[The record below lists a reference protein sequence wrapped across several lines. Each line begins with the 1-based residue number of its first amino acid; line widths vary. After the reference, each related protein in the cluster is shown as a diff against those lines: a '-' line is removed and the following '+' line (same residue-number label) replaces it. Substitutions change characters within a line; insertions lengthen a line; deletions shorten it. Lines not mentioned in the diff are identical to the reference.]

1 MREVGKIAAEIFD
14 EIIIRQDKDLRG
26 RDGKD
31 QSPHPATSG
40 SGPGSVTRSRRFAKA
55 SITSNSTGTTSTD
68 NMGIPM
74 VETIKLMVFGRDYKQ
89 GLQNAYR
96 QLQGVEV
103 FAPVRVAGDDR
114 GDGVRYFLAGVPV
127 QLIDK
132 PVEKPSLAPAA
143 APAKTA

>member
-1 MREVGKIAAEIFD
+1 MSLI
-14 EIIIRQDKDLRG
+14 LRG
-26 RDGKD
+26 
-31 QSPHPATSG
+31 H
-40 SGPGSVTRSRRFAKA
+40 VTAVVDAGQGDKQYGVVA
-55 SITSNSTGTTSTD
+55 LQTTTTD

-114 GDGVRYFLAGVPV
+114 GDGVRYFLAGLPA

-132 PVEKPSLAPAA
+132 PVEKPAVVRPAA
-143 APAKTA
+143 QA